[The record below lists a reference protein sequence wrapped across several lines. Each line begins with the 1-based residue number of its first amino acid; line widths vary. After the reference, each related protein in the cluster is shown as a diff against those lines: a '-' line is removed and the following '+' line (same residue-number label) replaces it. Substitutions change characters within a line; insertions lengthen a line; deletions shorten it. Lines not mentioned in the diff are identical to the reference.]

1 MANCENALDDLCEIS
16 GSALRHVSCKRAS
29 PLVQI
34 SVRRQCEI
42 CCSFGRSPSGEGR
55 RSDLVRSSSYGG
67 ALLKCESVNLTLQ
80 VQHKETVSP
89 NRVSL
94 CLRVCFGSCFSV
106 LTQTLESAVCMC
118 KRGG

>member
-1 MANCENALDDLCEIS
+1 MISARYPGARSDMFRVQACVAVGPDLGPPS
-16 GSALRHVSCKRAS
+16 
-29 PLVQI
+29 
-34 SVRRQCEI
+34 I
-42 CCSFGRSPSGEGR
+42 CCSFGCSPSGEGR

-106 LTQTLESAVCMC
+106 LTQTLESVVCMC

>member
-1 MANCENALDDLCEIS
+1 MANCENALDDLCEICF
-16 GSALRHVSCKRAS
+16 VCKRAS
-29 PLVQI
+29 PSVQI